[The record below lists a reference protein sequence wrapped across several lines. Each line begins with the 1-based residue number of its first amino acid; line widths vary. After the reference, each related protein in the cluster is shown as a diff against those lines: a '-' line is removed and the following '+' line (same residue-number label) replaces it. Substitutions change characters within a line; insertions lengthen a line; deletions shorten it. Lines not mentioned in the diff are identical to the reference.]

1 VDHWFL
7 VDGIYP
13 PLSHFV
19 SHVNVPILLSEA
31 LYTTWQKLCQKDIEL
46 FFGASK
52 KKFLIC
58 KSSTNMM
65 IMRNIITAITCCG
78 LSALIVIL
86 MTLKML
92 HSRTSLWKNGEDIAA
107 ENQSNN
113 YPMNFAQKEE
123 HDIAQ

>member
-1 VDHWFL
+1 
-7 VDGIYP
+7 
-13 PLSHFV
+13 
-19 SHVNVPILLSEA
+19 
-31 LYTTWQKLCQKDIEL
+31 
-46 FFGASK
+46 
-52 KKFLIC
+52 
-58 KSSTNMM
+58 
-65 IMRNIITAITCCG
+65 
-78 LSALIVIL
+78 